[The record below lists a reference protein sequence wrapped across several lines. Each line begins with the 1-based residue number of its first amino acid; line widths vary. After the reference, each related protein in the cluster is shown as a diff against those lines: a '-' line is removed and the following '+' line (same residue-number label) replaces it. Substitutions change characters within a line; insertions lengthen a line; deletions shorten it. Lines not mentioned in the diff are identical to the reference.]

1 MRLTDALSSVV
12 SRYPGN
18 TALCFKGGTL
28 SYEGLWKQSEAV
40 GRWLRHRGVRSG
52 DRVGILAD
60 HGIEPVVIAWGILK
74 AGAIVVYLNEYL
86 QPDGLQEI
94 LSDCEPVIV
103 FTTRHCLER
112 RLARVGGP
120 VSAGAVVIDEAFRD
134 IAGFAGP
141 SIDGARTEAEANGD
155 EDIAAI
161 VYTSGSQGRPK
172 GVCLTHRNLLFTARV
187 DCRRLNVTAQDA
199 YLMLVPLHYVHGML
213 QMLIHLLNGAAV
225 HLAGGFLFPRAI
237 VGELADK
244 RITGVSGVPF
254 HLNALMDRGGL
265 LQAPLPH
272 LRWLAVTGGKF
283 SRERL
288 HRLRRH
294 QPHVDIFITY
304 GQTEC
309 SPRITVLDPVKID
322 RKPDSVGASPP
333 GIRVRVVDEA
343 GAPSPAGETGEV
355 VVKGANVMAGYWR
368 NPEDTARVIDKEGWL
383 HTGDLGWFDAE
394 GDLYLVGRKQAMIKS
409 AGERV
414 FPEEIERV
422 IAGHPAVADVAVIG
436 VPDAF
441 YGQRIEA
448 DIQVAEDRC
457 IPDTALLEEIR
468 GYCLARIPLARAPRH
483 FRLWRTLPRKANGKI
498 DRQALI
504 GISRGVAHGPACPP
518 TAGGAFNHAAGDH
531 AAGSG
536 HVLEELENA

>member
-12 SRYPGN
+12 RRYSGN
-18 TALCFKGGTL
+18 IALCFKGRAL
-28 SYEGLWKQSEAV
+28 SYGCLWEQSEAV
-40 GRWLRHRGVRSG
+40 GRWLRHRGVRPG

-60 HGIEPVVIAWGILK
+60 HGIEPIVLAWGILK

-86 QPDGLQEI
+86 QPDGLREI
-94 LSDCEPVIV
+94 LNDCEPVIV
-103 FTTRHCLER
+103 FTSRHCFER
-112 RLARVGGP
+112 RLTRVGGP
-120 VSAGAVVIDEAFRD
+120 TAAAAVVIDEAFCD

-141 SIDGARTEAEANGD
+141 AIDVARVEVEGD
-155 EDIAAI
+155 KDIAAI

-187 DCRRLNVTAQDA
+187 DCRRLNITAQDV

-213 QMLIHLLNGAAV
+213 QMLIHLLNGATV

-244 RITGVSGVPF
+244 RVTGVSGVPF

-265 LQAPLPH
+265 LQARLPH

-288 HRLRRH
+288 NRLRRH

-333 GIRVRVVDEA
+333 GIQVRVVDEA
-343 GAPSPAGETGEV
+343 GAPLPACDTGEV
-355 VVKGANVMAGYWR
+355 VVKGDNVMAGYWR
-368 NPEDTARVIDKEGWL
+368 NPEDTARVIDAEGWL

-414 FPEEIERV
+414 FPEEIER
-422 IAGHPAVADVAVIG
+422 ILAGHPAVADVAVIG

-448 DIQVAEDRC
+448 DIQVVEERHV
-457 IPDTALLEEIR
+457 PDTALQEDIR
-468 GYCLARIPLARAPRH
+468 GYCLARIPLARAPKH

-498 DRQALI
+498 DKQALI
-504 GISRGVAHGPACPP
+504 EISRGVTHGQTRPP
-518 TAGGAFNHAAGDH
+518 MTGGDTLDH
-531 AAGSG
+531 ATGSG
-536 HVLEELENA
+536 PVIEVLENA

>member
-1 MRLTDALSSVV
+1 
-12 SRYPGN
+12 
-18 TALCFKGGTL
+18 
-28 SYEGLWKQSEAV
+28 
-40 GRWLRHRGVRSG
+40 
-52 DRVGILAD
+52 
-60 HGIEPVVIAWGILK
+60 
-74 AGAIVVYLNEYL
+74 
-86 QPDGLQEI
+86 
-94 LSDCEPVIV
+94 
-103 FTTRHCLER
+103 
-112 RLARVGGP
+112 
-120 VSAGAVVIDEAFRD
+120 
-134 IAGFAGP
+134 
-141 SIDGARTEAEANGD
+141 
-155 EDIAAI
+155 
-161 VYTSGSQGRPK
+161 
-172 GVCLTHRNLLFTARV
+172 
-187 DCRRLNVTAQDA
+187 
-199 YLMLVPLHYVHGML
+199 
-213 QMLIHLLNGAAV
+213 
-225 HLAGGFLFPRAI
+225 
-237 VGELADK
+237 
-244 RITGVSGVPF
+244 
-254 HLNALMDRGGL
+254 LNALMDRGGL

-343 GAPSPAGETGEV
+343 GAPLPAGEAGEV

>member
-1 MRLTDALSSVV
+1 MRLTDTLSSVV
-12 SRYPGN
+12 SRCSGG
-18 TALCFKGGTL
+18 TALCFKESTL
-28 SYEGLWKQSEAV
+28 SYAGLWEQSEAV
-40 GRWLRHRGVRSG
+40 GRWLRRRGIRRG
-52 DRVGILAD
+52 DCVGILAD

-86 QPDGLQEI
+86 QPSGLQEI
-94 LSDCEPVIV
+94 LDDCRPVII
-103 FTTRHCLER
+103 FTTRHCFER
-112 RLARVGGP
+112 RLARVGGS
-120 VSAGAVVIDEAFRD
+120 VAAGAVVIDDEFRD
-134 IAGFAGP
+134 IAGFAE
-141 SIDGARTEAEANGD
+141 SAIDGASTEEEAGGD

-213 QMLIHLLNGAAV
+213 QMLIHLLNGATV
-225 HLAGGFLFPRAI
+225 HLAGGFLFPRVI

-265 LQAPLPH
+265 LQARLPH

-333 GIRVRVVDEA
+333 GIRVRVVDET
-343 GAPSPAGETGEV
+343 GTPLPAGETGEV

-368 NPEDTARVIDKEGWL
+368 NPEDTTRVIDTEGWL

-414 FPEEIERV
+414 FPEEIERI

-448 DIQVAEDRC
+448 DIQVAEGRQVS
-457 IPDTALLEEIR
+457 DTALQEDIR
-468 GYCLARIPLARAPRH
+468 GYCLARIPLARAPKH

-498 DRQALI
+498 DKQALI
-504 GISRGVAHGPACPP
+504 GISQGVTHAQIHPP
-518 TAGGAFNHAAGDH
+518 MTGGDDARNH
-531 AAGSG
+531 STG
-536 HVLEELENA
+536 HVIEELENA